1 VLHCMTKYDVY
12 MGMWMEI
19 CLVGTLPYEDRDS
32 CTSVVTR
39 ISSGFPFVSSR
50 TFNRMV
56 SKLSVN
62 FSVEVSIT
70 DK

>member
-1 VLHCMTKYDVY
+1 VDGKTVWLEHFLMRT
-12 MGMWMEI
+12 
-19 CLVGTLPYEDRDS
+19 DS

-50 TFNRMV
+50 IFNIMV